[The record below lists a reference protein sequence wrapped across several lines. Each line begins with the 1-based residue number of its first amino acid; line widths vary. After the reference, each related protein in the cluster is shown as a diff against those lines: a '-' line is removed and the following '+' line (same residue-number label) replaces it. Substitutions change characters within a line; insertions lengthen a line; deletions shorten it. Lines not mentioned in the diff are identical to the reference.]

1 MPARIH
7 PSIISS
13 ALAEE
18 WRIAV
23 NRLPVQDRERLRLPL
38 FSVLPDL
45 AGRWGQWRGGKI
57 QCIELK
63 EDLLRRHPWYAV
75 VDVLRHEI
83 AHQAVETLFP
93 NCDEPPHGPHFLTMC
108 SLLGARPQA
117 SGDYPTLDEVIYS
130 DQSDA
135 QNQEGAVTP
144 QARLLLKIRK
154 LLSLSESANENEARA
169 ALLKARELEAKFA
182 QEYGETSQYS
192 NDAPDFY
199 TINIGPL
206 LKRITLKHSI
216 LGNILQEF
224 YHVRVIWAS
233 LPDIESKEAGDFRRQ
248 LCLNGSRKDLR
259 IATYVYDCLTAYI
272 ARALYDLPGALL
284 GKALTHAKV
293 RQDFEI
299 GVLSGFQSALR
310 EQNQRPEMR
319 ALVLCDQTRLED
331 YYHWAF
337 PHLRTNRHTYTLHS
351 QEARSAGEVAGRKF
365 HLKHGLEAPQEKP
378 RQLKE

>member
-1 MPARIH
+1 MPRSIH
-7 PSIISS
+7 PSIISA

-23 NRLPVQDRERLRLPL
+23 NRLPKRDRELLQMPL
-38 FSVLPDL
+38 FSVLPEL
-45 AGRWGQWRGGKI
+45 PGCWGQWRGGKV
-57 QCIELK
+57 QCIEIK
-63 EDLLRRHPWYAV
+63 EELLQRHPWYAV

-83 AHQAVETLFP
+83 AHQATETLFP
-93 NCDEPPHGPHFLTMC
+93 NTDEPPHGPHFIALC
-108 SLLGARPQA
+108 SMLGARPQA
-117 SGDYPTLDEVIYS
+117 SGDYPTLDEVIYL
-130 DQSDA
+130 DTGDTQP
-135 QNQEGAVTP
+135 QEGAVTP

-169 ALLKARELEAKFA
+169 ALLKARELEAKFV
-182 QEYGETSQYS
+182 QEYGESSQAANVES
-192 NDAPDFY
+192 DFY

-206 LKRITLKHSI
+206 LKRITLKHSM
-216 LGNILQEF
+216 LGTILQEF
-224 YHVRVIWAS
+224 YRVRVIWAS
-233 LPDIESKEAGDFRRQ
+233 IPDMESQKPGAYRRQ

-272 ARALYDLPGALL
+272 SKALYDLPGILL
-284 GKALTHAKV
+284 GKALTHTKV

-319 ALVLCDQTRLED
+319 ALVLSDQTRLEE

-337 PHLRTNRHTYTLHS
+337 PHLRPNRHTYTMHS

-365 HLKHGLEAPQEKP
+365 HLKHGLEKQNQKP
-378 RQLKE
+378 HLLNE

>member
-7 PSIISS
+7 PSIISA

-23 NRLPVQDRERLRLPL
+23 NRLPQNEREALCMPL
-38 FSVLPDL
+38 FSVLPEL
-45 AGRWGQWRGGKI
+45 PGRWGQWRGGKM

-63 EDLLRRHPWYAV
+63 EDLIRRHPWYAV

-83 AHQAVETLFP
+83 AHQAVETLYP
-93 NCDEPPHGPHFLTMC
+93 TIDESPHGQHFLQMC
-108 SLLGARPQA
+108 SMLGARPQA

-130 DQSDA
+130 DQDDM
-135 QNQEGAVTP
+135 QEEGATTP
-144 QARLLLKIRK
+144 QSRLLLKIRK

-182 QEYGETSQYS
+182 QEFGEASQAS
-192 NDAPDFY
+192 TEESSFY

-206 LKRITLKHSI
+206 LKRMTLKHSM
-216 LGNILQEF
+216 LGTILQEF
-224 YHVRVIWAS
+224 YHVRVVWAS
-233 LPDIESKEAGDFRRQ
+233 IPDIESKKSGEYCRQ

-259 IATYVYDCLTAYI
+259 IATYVYDCLSAYI
-272 ARALYDLPGALL
+272 SRALYDLPGALL

-299 GVLSGFQSALR
+299 GVLSGFQAALR

-319 ALVLCDQTRLED
+319 ALVLCDKTRLEE

-337 PHLRTNRHTYTLHS
+337 PRLRTNRHTYTLHS
-351 QEARSAGEVAGRKF
+351 QEARSAGEIAGRKF
-365 HLKHGLEAPQEKP
+365 HIKQGLDSPQSKP
-378 RQLKE
+378 RLLQ